1 MSGWV
6 RHGRFPK
13 STLPRKVIIQ
23 RTHVRVAVTLYLLLK
38 PEVQERVRKEHT
50 YVVRKFF
57 QLLSVVQ
64 QTEKPLAE

>member
-1 MSGWV
+1 M

-13 STLPRKVIIQ
+13 PTLPRKVIIQ
-23 RTHVRVAVTLYLLLK
+23 RTHVRVAVTLSLLLK

-50 YVVRKFF
+50 YVVREFF